1 MKTDY
6 TFYIYSR
13 QVVACN
19 YNALG
24 FYEFYG
30 LNNDIVAKI
39 NSPKIKLPKDN
50 AKAWAKLYDLFS
62 DKE

>member
-6 TFYIYSR
+6 TFRINNT

-30 LNNDIVAKI
+30 LGNEIVAKI
-39 NSPKIKLPKDN
+39 TSPKIKLPKDN
-50 AKAWAKLYDLFS
+50 AKAWAKLYDIFS
-62 DKE
+62 DK